1 MNMDTGLYDPGRE
14 TVGEP
19 QNRSVRTRR
28 PPVRRSRLVR
38 RMLLMAAILA
48 VLFGA
53 LYGFNRFRQQAISQ
67 FFASNRPPPVPV
79 LAVPA
84 RSEPAPQTLIGLG
97 SLAAVR
103 QVVVSPEVSGRVTK
117 ILFQPG
123 QRVKA
128 DETLVQLSDATEQA
142 DLQRFRAQARW
153 AEASLGRAQTLS
165 SREFGPR
172 ASVDQWQAQLDQ
184 ARAEIQKVQ
193 ALIAQKLVR
202 APFDGE
208 LGVRQV
214 DLGQYL
220 SAGAPIV
227 TLTDLDTLF
236 VNFTLPEQARSRIAL
251 EQRVRLTVDAFP
263 DRAFEARITA
273 IEPQVNADTRT
284 IRLQATLPNPERRL
298 LPGMFASARVILPSL
313 PDVVTVPETAVD
325 YTLYGDSVFLI
336 REDGRDDAGNP
347 ILKATRTFVKTGD
360 RFEGRVAILSG
371 VNSGDLVASTGQIK
385 LSDGAVVTMA
395 AAEPLAQPMP
405 LPLQ

>member
-1 MNMDTGLYDPGRE
+1 
-14 TVGEP
+14 
-19 QNRSVRTRR
+19 
-28 PPVRRSRLVR
+28 
-38 RMLLMAAILA
+38 MAAILA

-84 RSEPAPQTLIGLG
+84 RTEPAPQTLTGLG
-97 SLAAVR
+97 SLAAMR
-103 QVVVSPEVSGRVTK
+103 QVVVSPEVGGRVTK

-128 DETLVQLSDATEQA
+128 DEPLVQLSDLTEQA

-184 ARAEIQKVQ
+184 ARAEMQKVQ
-193 ALIAQKLVR
+193 ALIGQKLVR
-202 APFDGE
+202 APFEGE

-220 SAGAPIV
+220 TPGGPIV

-251 EQRVRLTVDAFP
+251 EQRVRVTVDAYP

-273 IEPQVNADTRT
+273 IEPQVSADTRT
-284 IRLQATLPNPERRL
+284 IKLQGTLPNPERRL
-298 LPGMFASARVILPSL
+298 LPGMFATARVILP
-313 PDVVTVPETAVD
+313 PAADVVTIPETAVE
-325 YTLYGDSVFLI
+325 YTLYGDSVFVV

-347 ILKATRTFVKTGD
+347 VLKATRTFVKTGD

-371 VNSGDLVASTGQIK
+371 LSSGDLVASTGQIK
-385 LSDGAVVTMA
+385 LTDGATVTMA